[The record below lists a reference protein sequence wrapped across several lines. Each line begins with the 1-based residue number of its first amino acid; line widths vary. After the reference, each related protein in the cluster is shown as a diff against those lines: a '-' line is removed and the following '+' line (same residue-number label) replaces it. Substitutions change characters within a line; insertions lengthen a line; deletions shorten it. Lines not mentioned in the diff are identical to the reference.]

1 MRRLM
6 ILEVSQKQA
15 YIFASRR
22 LRENAARSEDIRY
35 VTESRFFQRAAGPL
49 YREEED
55 LVYAGGGHTVL
66 QFDSRER
73 ADAFARAVTETAM
86 VQFPGLELF
95 VKQLDYDENKTP
107 GENLKALS
115 AALEGKKA
123 LRRASFR
130 RLTFGVEQAQGETVP
145 PGRVA
150 GGIEVPEHWCF
161 PAQFEELAGADN
173 FIAVVHADG
182 NGMGRR
188 VERIYE
194 SCTHWEDCRRALQDF
209 SQGIQADFETAFR
222 QTVETVIASGYAPD
236 RLPIRPVVLAGD
248 DVCFV
253 TAGNIGLE
261 CARVFLQKLS
271 ALENCRQP
279 GQPYAACAGV
289 AMVHKKYPFHRAYD
303 LAEELCASAKRFGA
317 EIDDQ
322 GRVSAMDWHIEF
334 GQLKDGL
341 AAQREDYETEDGC
354 RMELRPVVVLAPE
367 GDRKSVV

>member
-1 MRRLM
+1 M
-6 ILEVSQKQA
+6 K
-15 YIFASRR
+15 
-22 LRENAARSEDIRY
+22 AAPIGR
-35 VTESRFFQRAAGPL
+35 TAAGPC
-49 YREEED
+49 R
-55 LVYAGGGHTVL
+55 T
-66 QFDSRER
+66 
-73 ADAFARAVTETAM
+73 
-86 VQFPGLELF
+86 
-95 VKQLDYDENKTP
+95 
-107 GENLKALS
+107 S
-115 AALEGKKA
+115 AK
-123 LRRASFR
+123 
-130 RLTFGVEQAQGETVP
+130 
-145 PGRVA
+145 
-150 GGIEVPEHWCF
+150 
-161 PAQFEELAGADN
+161 
-173 FIAVVHADG
+173 
-182 NGMGRR
+182 
-188 VERIYE
+188 
-194 SCTHWEDCRRALQDF
+194 
-209 SQGIQADFETAFR
+209 GIQADFETAFR

-367 GDRKSVV
+367 GWTGPDWRRRPAACAPMPSSRPCTACCGGSMARRPGPS